1 MLFRSG
7 AGMSWQ
13 PSSNGRLAS
22 GTAKVPQMLELGM
35 TVGMGLDD
43 QACTDIADPWQNM
56 RLGMFLVRAETGRPL
71 DMMPETVLRLHTLGG
86 AQLLG
91 VDDRVGSLEVGKHA
105 DFVVVDP
112 TRPDI
117 GPLWHPVRNYVLSC
131 GLRNLAAVYV
141 GGRLVSE
148 HGRSTNPLAAEARV
162 KVREV
167 LLPLARAN
175 GWPA

>member
-1 MLFRSG
+1 MVSRVRTARAGILPD
-7 AGMSWQ
+7 GMSDHLR
-13 PSSNGRLAS
+13 PLLRNAVDVLPEGALERRLA
-22 GTAKVPQMLELGM
+22 E
-35 TVGMGLDD
+35 
-43 QACTDIADPWQNM
+43 
-56 RLGMFLVRAETGRPL
+56 AEAAGRPL
-71 DMMPETVLRLHTLGG
+71 RVKLG
-86 AQLLG
+86 
-91 VDDRVGSLEVGKHA
+91 
-105 DFVVVDP
+105 VDP